1 MHLGQPESEA
11 ICAVF
16 SRAALRCR
24 PYHNIF
30 TALCFCRVPNE
41 VRKELNEIA
50 NIISRLEDQK
60 AAIDRALQTL
70 QDFAAT
76 GSITPPQSGRKRTP
90 ARKGGMTP
98 EGRRRLALAMKRRW
112 AAKRTGAQANEA
124 KAKKAT
130 TKKATAKKATAKKA
144 TAKKA
149 GLSAAGRKKL
159 AEAMKRRWA
168 AKRTAAQAKKKAA

>member
-1 MHLGQPESEA
+1 
-11 ICAVF
+11 
-16 SRAALRCR
+16 
-24 PYHNIF
+24 
-30 TALCFCRVPNE
+30 
-41 VRKELNEIA
+41 LNEIA
-50 NIISRLEDQK
+50 NIISRLENQK
-60 AAIDRALQTL
+60 AAIDRALEAL

-112 AAKRTGAQANEA
+112 AAKRTGVQAK
-124 KAKKAT
+124 KATTRKAT
-130 TKKATAKKATAKKA
+130 TKKATAKEATAKKA

-149 GLSAAGRKKL
+149 GLSAAGRQKL

-168 AKRTAAQAKKKAA
+168 AKRTATQAKKTAA